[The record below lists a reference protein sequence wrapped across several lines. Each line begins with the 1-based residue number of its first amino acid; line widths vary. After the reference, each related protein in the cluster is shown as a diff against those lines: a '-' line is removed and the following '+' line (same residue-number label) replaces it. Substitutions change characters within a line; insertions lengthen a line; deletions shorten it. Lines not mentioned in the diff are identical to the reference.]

1 MTYAYILLD
10 VAVLGLLVLFGFW
23 GAKRGFVLSLCGLF
37 AVVVA
42 IFGASLLSHY
52 ITPII
57 SNFLAPHLTPIFE
70 GWLVQ
75 EGVPQ
80 QSGFLWRMMEQALL
94 HSLPETV
101 AGALPQVT
109 TAAALAI
116 TVAGWIANATSF
128 LLTFMVILLLWTL
141 LSHALNLV
149 SKLPGLNMLNKTA
162 GLMVG
167 LIKGAVVL
175 FVGAWVL
182 RHLDG
187 FVPPELTAKTTL
199 FRFFMTMNPMT
210 LITML

>member
-10 VAVLGLLVLFGFW
+10 VAVLGLLVLFGLW

-187 FVPPELTAKTTL
+187 FVPPELTAQTTL

-210 LITML
+210 LITM

>member
-10 VAVLGLLVLFGFW
+10 VAVLGLLVLFGLW

-182 RHLDG
+182 KHLDG
-187 FVPPELTAKTTL
+187 FVPPELTAQTTL

>member
-101 AGALPQVT
+101 AGALPQ
-109 TAAALAI
+109 
-116 TVAGWIANATSF
+116 
-128 LLTFMVILLLWTL
+128 
-141 LSHALNLV
+141 
-149 SKLPGLNMLNKTA
+149 
-162 GLMVG
+162 
-167 LIKGAVVL
+167 
-175 FVGAWVL
+175 
-182 RHLDG
+182 
-187 FVPPELTAKTTL
+187 
-199 FRFFMTMNPMT
+199 
-210 LITML
+210 

>member
-10 VAVLGLLVLFGFW
+10 VAVLGLLIVFALW
-23 GAKRGFVLSLCGLF
+23 GARRGFVLSLCGLM

-42 IFGASLLSHY
+42 IFGASLLSQY

-57 SNFLAPHLTPIFE
+57 SDFLAPHLTPIFE

-80 QSGFLWRMMEQALL
+80 QSGFLWRMMEQALMS
-94 HSLPETV
+94 SLPEAV
-101 AGALPQVT
+101 VGAMPEIT

-116 TVAGWIANATSF
+116 TVAGWIATATSF
-128 LLTFMVILLLWTL
+128 LVTFLVILLLWTL
-141 LSHALNLV
+141 LSHALDLV

-167 LIKGAVVL
+167 LIKGTVVL

-182 RHLDG
+182 KHLDG
-187 FVPPELTAKTTL
+187 FVPPELTAQTTL

>member
-182 RHLDG
+182 KHLDG
-187 FVPPELTAKTTL
+187 FVPPELTAQTTL